1 MSKNII
7 IANWKMNLQY
17 DEVKKLT
24 SNIIKGIDDNFNET
38 KKILCVPF
46 IYIKTVQ
53 KLLNDKENIFVGAQ
67 NCNENQDGAFTG
79 EVSCSMLNSIGIKYV
94 IIGHSERREY
104 YYESD
109 EIIKNKIFQAIN
121 NNIIPI
127 FCFGE
132 TLEARE
138 NKSYYNCVESQIE
151 KSLFRLNSNQISNII
166 LAYEPVWAIGT
177 GKVPELNE
185 IEQMHKFIREK
196 IKSKYDK
203 LISRNI
209 SILYGGSVNSS
220 NAKNIFNLPNVNGG
234 LIGGASLNSD
244 EFLRIVKEL
253 K

>member
-79 EVSCSMLNSIGIKYV
+79 EVSCGMLNSIGIKYV

>member
-24 SNIIKGIDDNFNET
+24 SSIIKGIDDNFNKS

-53 KLLNDKENIFVGAQ
+53 KLLNGKQNVFVGAQ
-67 NCNENQDGAFTG
+67 NCNENQGGAYTG
-79 EVSCSMLNSIGIKYV
+79 EISCDMLNSIGVEHV

-109 EIIKNKIFQAIN
+109 EIIEKKIFQAIN
-121 NNIIPI
+121 NNITPI
-127 FCFGE
+127 FCCGE

-138 NKSYYNCVESQIE
+138 NKSYFDYVESQIE

-177 GKVPELNE
+177 GKVPKLNE
-185 IEQMHKFIREK
+185 IEEMHKFIREK
-196 IKSKYDK
+196 INSKYEK
-203 LISRNI
+203 LISQNL

-220 NAKNIFNLPNVNGG
+220 NAKNIFDLPNVNGG
-234 LIGGASLNSD
+234 LIGGASLNSN
-244 EFLRIVKEL
+244 EFLRIFKEL

>member
-151 KSLFRLNSNQISNII
+151 KSLFRFVQ
-166 LAYEPVWAIGT
+166 
-177 GKVPELNE
+177 
-185 IEQMHKFIREK
+185 
-196 IKSKYDK
+196 
-203 LISRNI
+203 
-209 SILYGGSVNSS
+209 
-220 NAKNIFNLPNVNGG
+220 
-234 LIGGASLNSD
+234 
-244 EFLRIVKEL
+244 
-253 K
+253 